1 MKKISIIGIGRMGGA
16 LALALSKKG
25 YTIEQLISKNL
36 KNAEII
42 AEKLNNKPEILSYSK
57 LEKVNS
63 SDVVFITTQDDR
75 ITEVAVALSQKI
87 SPGKIV
93 FHTSGSLSSQVLSVL
108 KGCYKASLHPLISV
122 SNPFTG
128 SENLKNA
135 FFCLEGDEKAV
146 ELGKRIVFD
155 SEGQFFFVRT
165 EDKPLY
171 HAAAVIT
178 AGHLVALFQVAVKLL
193 SKCGISEP
201 EAQKIFLPLAK
212 SVIKNLET
220 QPPEKALTGTFAR
233 ADVETMKQHLR
244 AIKQKKLDDV
254 LEIYSKLGLIS
265 LELSQKVNPDLKE
278 QIEKMKAEITD
289 FLSKK

>member
-155 SEGQFFFVRT
+155 LEGQFFFVRT